1 MASES
6 PVSRR
11 HVLHLLAGGAALAAA
26 APAQAGEARIARLI
40 GQAHKLPTISQRI
53 DFISRA
59 LIGTR
64 YRGYTLIGGPRAP
77 EQFVTRDDCF
87 DCVTFCETV
96 LAAALARAPD
106 EFAATLRQ
114 IRYRDGAVTW
124 RARNHY
130 FSQWGVN
137 NAAAGIGAPVVLPG
151 SETVARTLT
160 EMRALGPR
168 RISFEAIPRQS
179 LLANKALL
187 ATGDIIAFVSQRS
200 DLDVFHVGFVIVD
213 RDGDLWLRHAA
224 KSRGRVVEQPLQRFL
239 AENRVHAVTLW
250 RPRERADDGVIV

>member
-1 MASES
+1 MAFES
-6 PVSRR
+6 SFSRR
-11 HVLHLLAGGAALAAA
+11 HILQILAGGAALAAA
-26 APAQAGEARIARLI
+26 GPAWAGETRIARLI
-40 GQAHKLPTISQRI
+40 GQAQKFPGISQRI

-64 YRGYTLIGGPRAP
+64 YRGYTLIGGPRRL
-77 EQFVTRDDCF
+77 EQFVMRDDCF

-96 LAAALARAPD
+96 LAAAMVRDPED
-106 EFAATLRQ
+106 FAATLRQ
-114 IRYRDGAVTW
+114 IRYRNGAVTW
-124 RARNHY
+124 RERNHY

-137 NAAAGIGAPVVLPG
+137 NTAAGICAPVKLPG
-151 SETVARTLT
+151 SETVAKTLT

-168 RISFEAIPRQS
+168 RTSFEAIPRES

-187 ATGDIIAFVSQRS
+187 ATGDIVAFVSQRS

-224 KSRGRVVEQPLQRFL
+224 QSRGRVVEQPLAPFL
-239 AENRVHAVTLW
+239 KQYRVRAVTLW
-250 RPRERADDGVIV
+250 RPRERADDDVIV